1 MSPDGMSWKAKC
13 GDVQLVL
20 RQRGALEFQI
30 EVGDGTLTHYHPA
43 KGCDFNT
50 AQLRAHEHV
59 VRFARLRSQYDD
71 DATRQVVTLEWEP
84 VESTA

>member
-50 AQLRAHEHV
+50 PNYAPTNTWSVLLASDHTAAMTRLPVCLPRAQEG
-59 VRFARLRSQYDD
+59 
-71 DATRQVVTLEWEP
+71 
-84 VESTA
+84 